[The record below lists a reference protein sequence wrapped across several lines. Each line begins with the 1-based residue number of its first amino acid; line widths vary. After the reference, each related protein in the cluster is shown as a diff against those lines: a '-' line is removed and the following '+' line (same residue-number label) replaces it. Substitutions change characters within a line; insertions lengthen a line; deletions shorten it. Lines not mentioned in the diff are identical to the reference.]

1 MKEMRLRRW
10 PLLGAMVHEFP
21 VGPDEA
27 QHLISLLRRFDLHAV
42 QLGVPLLEEIMA
54 GEERMA
60 TWRTKLEAAALPI
73 LALGGY
79 RNLIA
84 PEKTKREANIAFL
97 QRCLEIAPQFGT
109 TVVATETGTYN
120 RESDWASSPEN
131 QGQEAWDTLCATL
144 HELLPVAEQH
154 GTILALEGH
163 VNHVIN
169 TPERLARLLEH
180 FPTPHLQVVLD
191 PFNYPGQGLLP
202 RKEQVVATFLQQFK
216 DRFVL
221 AHPKDVHQKGAE
233 VDTPAFGQGVFPQ
246 PIYLDFLRRE
256 RPDLP
261 LIIEHVSVDQIPEVL
276 HKLLVALG

>member
-191 PFNYPGQGLLP
+191 PFNKGSFHNRSTWIFCGESVPICHSLSSMSLSIRSP
-202 RKEQVVATFLQQFK
+202 RSFTSCSLRLGKSLTCKSDQLIKDLFSDKKDTLVV
-216 DRFVL
+216 
-221 AHPKDVHQKGAE
+221 
-233 VDTPAFGQGVFPQ
+233 
-246 PIYLDFLRRE
+246 
-256 RPDLP
+256 
-261 LIIEHVSVDQIPEVL
+261 
-276 HKLLVALG
+276 